1 MLKVKQ
7 FRHNLDNLGYLIYGQ
22 NHAIAIDGGAVKE
35 IFAFIEN
42 RKLELLFV
50 TNTHGHSDH
59 TIGNTSLLHETHAR
73 LLRYEE
79 IVNMGAIEL
88 ERQNITIY
96 NTPGHTDDSV
106 CFHFDVSLI
115 TGDTLFNGTV
125 GNCFSGN
132 LKNFY
137 QSIKKIM
144 NLSQDTIIYS
154 GHDYV
159 QDSMQYART
168 IEPDNNDIEAFL
180 NNYSPNHV
188 FSTLM
193 EELKVNPYLR
203 FNEKSII
210 DLLKKHGLPWIT
222 ELQRWQSLMAME

>member
-7 FRHNLDNLGYLIYGQ
+7 FRYNLDNLGYLIYGL
-22 NHAIAIDGGAVKE
+22 NYAIAIDGGAVEE
-35 IFAFIEN
+35 IFTFTAS

-50 TNTHGHSDH
+50 ANTHRHADH
-59 TIGNTSLLHETHAR
+59 TIGNRYLLNESHAR

-79 IVNMGAIEL
+79 IINVGAIEL
-88 ERQNITIY
+88 EGQNITIY

-137 QSIKKIM
+137 RSIKNIM
-144 NLSQDTIIYS
+144 NLSQDTIIYP

-159 QDSMQYART
+159 HDSMKYARAL
-168 IEPDNNDIEAFL
+168 EPDNNDIETFL
-180 NNYSPNHV
+180 NNYNPNHV

-193 EELKVNPYLR
+193 EELKINPYLR
-203 FNEKSII
+203 FNENSII
-210 DLLKKHGLPWIT
+210 DLLKKHGLPLKT

>member
-7 FRHNLDNLGYLIYGQ
+7 FRNNIDNLGYLIYGH

-35 IFAFIEN
+35 ILAFIEN

-59 TIGNTSLLHETHAR
+59 TIGNSSLLHETHAR

-96 NTPGHTDDSV
+96 NTPGHTNDSV
-106 CFHFDVSLI
+106 CFQFDVSLI

-137 QSIKKIM
+137 QSIKNIM
-144 NLSQDTIIYS
+144 NLSKDTIIYA

-159 QDSMQYART
+159 QDSMQYARA

-222 ELQRWQSLMAME
+222 ELQRWQSLMTME